1 MWDLLN
7 ESVNLALKA
16 HLSWLTNSYVYNYE
30 ATKSTLKET
39 RNSSKLWTLDFGK
52 NDSSTPKNVPQNT
65 NENTCDYL
73 RYASI
78 LICLRWKLFDFKGWL
93 ENWCSWKFDKNY
105 RKTLVMESL

>member
-39 RNSSKLWTLDFGK
+39 RNSSKIWTLDFEK
-52 NDSSTPKNVPQNT
+52 K
-65 NENTCDYL
+65 
-73 RYASI
+73 R
-78 LICLRWKLFDFKGWL
+78 
-93 ENWCSWKFDKNY
+93 
-105 RKTLVMESL
+105 